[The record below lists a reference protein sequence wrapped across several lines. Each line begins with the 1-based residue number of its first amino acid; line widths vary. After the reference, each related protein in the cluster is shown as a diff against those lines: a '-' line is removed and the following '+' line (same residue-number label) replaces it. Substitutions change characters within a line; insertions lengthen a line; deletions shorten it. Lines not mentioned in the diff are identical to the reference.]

1 MYYCSVFPV
10 FSGIFTYQF
19 CYFYHVLLFYPDFL
33 LSNSAFSSI
42 CNLNMA
48 GDSLELMP
56 DLNDILFSTSAA
68 GVPFLKNLSRKVNV
82 LGRGGLLE

>member
-1 MYYCSVFPV
+1 
-10 FSGIFTYQF
+10 
-19 CYFYHVLLFYPDFL
+19 
-33 LSNSAFSSI
+33 
-42 CNLNMA
+42 MA